1 MIRNRVHHAVALVGI
16 AALALA
22 ACGDDTTPDTAVP
35 ADETSTDETGADA
48 AGSDDASSDVGSAD
62 ETSADEAG
70 ADAGSADEGTAAT
83 PSTDAPVA
91 EAATEVTVSTYYGD
105 ETTVPLEPA
114 TVVVLDFAALD
125 TLDALGLGDRVA
137 GIPSGTVLPS
147 HLANYGDTT
156 ENTGTLFEP
165 DFEAINALD
174 PDLIVAGGR
183 SHALVGE
190 LAEIAPTVDLTFGW
204 GSEPFWD
211 SLVANTTA
219 VGEIFGVETEA
230 AEAIAALEQ
239 SVSDVATQAADAGTG
254 LVILT
259 SGGEVSAYGPD
270 PEGRFDLVYGLLGI
284 IPAAEQVAIDTHG
297 DAISFEFLA
306 DTNPDMLFVLDRD
319 AAIGAEGD
327 SAQSILDNDLVNGTS
342 AAQNDRI
349 VYVDTA
355 MWYLSFGGLTSVE
368 TIIAEVGSLV
378 G

>member
-22 ACGDDTTPDTAVP
+22 ACGDDTSIDTAAA
-35 ADETSTDETGADA
+35 ADETSTDET
-48 AGSDDASSDVGSAD
+48 STD
-62 ETSADEAG
+62 ES
-70 ADAGSADEGTAAT
+70 TAPT
-83 PSTDAPVA
+83 PSTDAPAA
-91 EAATEVTVSTYYGD
+91 EAAEVMVSTYYGD

-137 GIPSGTVLPS
+137 GIPSGTALPP
-147 HLANYGDTT
+147 HLASYGDTT

-183 SHALVGE
+183 SQALVGE

-219 VGEIFGVETEA
+219 VGEIFGVETDA

-239 SVSDVATQAADAGTG
+239 SASDVAAQAADAGTG

-284 IPAAEQVAIDTHG
+284 TPAAEQVAIDTHG
-297 DAISFEFLA
+297 DAVSFEFLA

-327 SAQSILDNDLVNGTS
+327 SAQAILDNDLVNGTS
-342 AAQNDRI
+342 AAQNDRV

-355 MWYLSFGGLTSVE
+355 KWYLSFGGLTSVE